1 MKYSLA
7 TLWHERQRY
16 LPGVL
21 AVAFSALLI
30 AMQWG
35 LLLGIFAQVGTPIDH
50 ARADV
55 WVGYPGVPSV
65 DIGPMVPQAW
75 EARLANQP
83 EVTRVEPYVRGMV
96 LWGKR
101 DGGAEICTVL
111 ATQLD
116 NGALGPVPELTFDLR
131 ARLAEPGAVV
141 IDESELDNLGLH
153 GVGDT
158 AEVNGTRVRL
168 VGTVQGVRGMAG
180 AYIFCS
186 IPTGRTLLRMPADQT
201 SYLLAS
207 CRRPEEAPAVV
218 ERLAAYPNMT
228 ALTRE
233 EFARRS
239 RLYWLTKTKTGL
251 ALGCSALLGLLVG
264 AAVTSQT
271 LYAATAAALRQFAV
285 LEALGIPTWRMSGL
299 VLSQSFWIGL
309 LGVALAIPAVLGLGE
324 LAETLGARIL
334 LSAWL
339 VGCALGLTMAMA
351 LVSGLIAMRSLR
363 LVEPMSLLR

>member
-1 MKYSLA
+1 
-7 TLWHERQRY
+7 
-16 LPGVL
+16 
-21 AVAFSALLI
+21 
-30 AMQWG
+30 
-35 LLLGIFAQVGTPIDH
+35 
-50 ARADV
+50 
-55 WVGYPGVPSV
+55 
-65 DIGPMVPQAW
+65 MVPQAW

-101 DGGAEICTVL
+101 AGGAEICTVL
-111 ATQLD
+111 GTQLD

-168 VGTVQGVRGMAG
+168 VGTVRGVRGMAG
-180 AYIFCS
+180 AYLFCS

-207 CRRPEEAPAVV
+207 CRHPQEAAAVV
-218 ERLAAYPNMT
+218 ERLAAYPNMI

-233 EFARRS
+233 EFAYRS

-271 LYAATAAALRQFAV
+271 LYAATAAALRQYAV
-285 LEALGIPTWRMSGL
+285 LEALGIPTWRMSGM

-309 LGVALAIPAVLGLGE
+309 LGVSLAIPAVLGLGE
-324 LAETLGARIL
+324 LAEALGARIL

-339 VGCALGLTMAMA
+339 VGCAVALTMAMA

-363 LVEPMSLLR
+363 LAEPMNLLR

>member
-1 MKYSLA
+1 MKYSLV
-7 TLWHERQRY
+7 TLWHDRRRY

-30 AMQWG
+30 AMQWA
-35 LLLGIFAQVGTPIDH
+35 LLLGIFAQVGTPIDRG
-50 ARADV
+50 RADI

-101 DGGAEICTVL
+101 AGGAEICTVL
-111 ATQLD
+111 GTQLD
-116 NGALGPVPELTFDLR
+116 SGALGPVPELTADLR
-131 ARLAEPGAVV
+131 ARLAEPGAVA
-141 IDESELDNLGLH
+141 IDDSEMENLGLH
-153 GVGDT
+153 GIGDT
-158 AEVNGTRVRL
+158 AEVNGMRVRL
-168 VGTVQGVRGMAG
+168 VGTVHGVRGMAG
-180 AYIFCS
+180 AYLFCS
-186 IPTGRTLLRMPADQT
+186 VHTGRELLRMPAEQT
-201 SYLLAS
+201 SYLLAA
-207 CRRPEEAPAVV
+207 CRHPEDAPAVV

-228 ALTRE
+228 ALTRA

-271 LYAATAAALRQFAV
+271 LYAATAAALRQYAV

-309 LGVALAIPAVLGLGE
+309 LGITLAIPAVLCLGQ
-324 LAETLGARIL
+324 LAEALGVRVL
-334 LSAWL
+334 LSVWL
-339 VGCALGLTMAMA
+339 VGWAVGLTMAMA
-351 LVSGLIAMRSLR
+351 LASGLIAMRSLR
-363 LVEPMSLLR
+363 LIEPTSLLR